1 MNGIYYTTSSSGIES
16 AAGEHEE
23 PLPTETPR
31 DDVEHLEHG
40 GASKPTPPGPLPVDR
55 SSVHLAQMFAE
66 KSRADLLA
74 EKLRTAE
81 AEVSKLRKLIKDAR
95 QDAGRYRRRLR
106 AAEADLETERAKV
119 AHLRGIA
126 GRVEEDE
133 AA

>member
-1 MNGIYYTTSSSGIES
+1 MTIYYSTYSKGLGS
-16 AAGEHEE
+16 ATGEHEE
-23 PLPTETPR
+23 PLPTEVPR
-31 DDVEHLEHG
+31 DDLEAAEHG
-40 GASKPTPPGPLPVDR
+40 GAPKSTPPGPLPVDR

-81 AEVSKLRKLIKDAR
+81 TDVRKLRKMVKDAR
-95 QDAGRYRRRLR
+95 QDAGRYRHRLR
-106 AAEADLETERAKV
+106 ATEVDLETAQATI

-126 GRVEEDE
+126 DVVTEGE

>member
-1 MNGIYYTTSSSGIES
+1 MTIYYSTHSKGLES

-23 PLPTETPR
+23 PLPTEVPR
-31 DDVEHLEHG
+31 DDLEAAEHG
-40 GASKPTPPGPLPVDR
+40 GAPKPTPPGPLPVDR

-81 AEVSKLRKLIKDAR
+81 ADVRKLRKMLRDAR
-95 QDAGRYRRRLR
+95 RNAGGYRTRLR
-106 AAEADLETERAKV
+106 AAETELETERAKV

-126 GRVEEDE
+126 DVVTEGE